1 MKPEMTSLIQ
11 YRVARARE
19 SIEEAKLLLEN
30 GHLHSS
36 VNRLYYACFYV
47 VSGLLLTEGLSSA
60 KHSGTMALFERH
72 WIKTEKAPR
81 ELGRLYR
88 RLFNRRQ
95 KGDYDDL
102 VTFLPADIEAWIGE
116 VKTFVAAISDIIRKR
131 EENDKANMLS
141 K

>member
-1 MKPEMTSLIQ
+1 MKPEMTSLIH
-11 YRVARARE
+11 YRLDRANE

-36 VNRLYYACFYV
+36 VNRLYYACFYA

-72 WIKTEKAPR
+72 WIKTEKVPR

-95 KGDYDDL
+95 KSDYDDL
-102 VTFLPADIEAWIGE
+102 VTFLPADIDTWIGE
-116 VKTFVAAISDIIRKR
+116 VRTFVATISDVIQQW
-131 EENDKANMLS
+131 EEDDKAKEM
-141 K
+141 

>member
-1 MKPEMTSLIQ
+1 MKPEMTSLIR
-11 YRVARARE
+11 YRVARAHE

-30 GHLHSS
+30 GHLNSS
-36 VNRLYYACFYV
+36 VNRLYYACFYA

-72 WIKTEKAPR
+72 WIKTEKVPR

-95 KGDYDDL
+95 KSDYADL
-102 VTFLPADIEAWIGE
+102 VTFLLADVETWIGE
-116 VKTFVAAISDIIRKR
+116 VKTFVAAISDVIRKW

>member
-1 MKPEMTSLIQ
+1 MKPEMSALIH
-11 YRVARARE
+11 YRLERASE
-19 SIEEAKLLLEN
+19 SIEEARLLLEN

-36 VNRLYYACFYV
+36 VSRLYYACFYA

-72 WIKTEKAPR
+72 WIKTEKVPR
-81 ELGRLYR
+81 QLGLLYR

-102 VTFLPADIEAWIGE
+102 VTFLLADVETWLGE
-116 VKTFVAAISDIIRKR
+116 VKTFVGAVSNVIRKW
-131 EENDKANMLS
+131 EVNGKA
-141 K
+141 

>member
-1 MKPEMTSLIQ
+1 MKPEMTTLIQ
-11 YRVARARE
+11 YRVDRALE

-36 VNRLYYACFYV
+36 VNRLYYACFYS

-72 WIKTEKAPR
+72 WIKTEKVPK
-81 ELGRLYR
+81 ELGLLYR

-95 KGDYDDL
+95 KGDYNDL
-102 VTFLPADIEAWIGE
+102 VTFLPADIETWIGE
-116 VKTFVAAISDIIRKR
+116 VKTLVATISDVIQQW
-131 EENDKANMLS
+131 EEDDKAKEM
-141 K
+141 

>member
-1 MKPEMTSLIQ
+1 MKPEMTSLIR
-11 YRVARARE
+11 YRLDRANE

-36 VNRLYYACFYV
+36 VNRLYYACFYA

-72 WIKTEKAPR
+72 WIKTEKVPR

-95 KGDYDDL
+95 KSDYDDL
-102 VTFLPADIEAWIGE
+102 VTFLPADIESWIGE
-116 VKTFVAAISDIIRKR
+116 VRTFVATISDVIQQW
-131 EENDKANMLS
+131 EEDDKAKEM
-141 K
+141 

>member
-1 MKPEMTSLIQ
+1 MKPEMTSLIR
-11 YRVARARE
+11 YRLDRAHE

-36 VNRLYYACFYV
+36 VNRLYYACFYS
-47 VSGLLLTEGLSSA
+47 VSGLLLTEELSSA

-72 WIKTEKAPR
+72 WIKTEKVPR

-95 KGDYDDL
+95 KSDYDDL
-102 VTFLPADIEAWIGE
+102 VTFLPADIDTWISE
-116 VKTFVAAISDIIRKR
+116 VRTFVATISDVIQQW
-131 EENDKANMLS
+131 EEDDKAKEM
-141 K
+141 

>member
-1 MKPEMTSLIQ
+1 MKPGMSALIH
-11 YRVARARE
+11 YRLERARE
-19 SIEEAKLLLEN
+19 SIEEARLLLEN

-36 VNRLYYACFYV
+36 VSRLYYACFYA

-72 WIKTEKAPR
+72 WIKTEKVPR
-81 ELGRLYR
+81 QLGLLYR

-102 VTFLPADIEAWIGE
+102 VTFLPADVETWVGE
-116 VKTFVAAISDIIRKR
+116 VKTFVGAVSNVIRKW
-131 EENDKANMLS
+131 EENGKA
-141 K
+141 

>member
-1 MKPEMTSLIQ
+1 MNPEMTALIH
-11 YRVARARE
+11 YRLDRAHE

-30 GHLHSS
+30 GHFHSS
-36 VNRLYYACFYV
+36 VNRLYYACFYA

-72 WIKTEKAPR
+72 WIKPEKVSR

-102 VTFLPADIEAWIGE
+102 VMFLPADIETWIGE
-116 VKTFVAAISDIIRKR
+116 VKTFVAAISDVIRKW
-131 EENDKANMLS
+131 EETDKT
-141 K
+141 KDI